1 MTTLTFEEKLGFIK
15 KNIEERVS
23 RVGGAP
29 EQLYEDIVSFFT
41 TCELDPKKRERIE
54 ENFRK
59 GDFKRGFFV
68 SIDKIIGNQIYASLG
83 AIKDPVEQS
92 YLLAFFLEN
101 ILISEY
107 TECGW
112 DVLPPTLILPIK
124 FMDGQKEKERL
135 KDYLPVN
142 TDEAV
147 IGLHFVKNKNRERIM
162 NFYLVSEEVSYT
174 SSSPNIPLPSNR
186 LNNLAVY
193 TKLDRAYQEAVGFFK
208 ATQLE
213 DLDLNTHQVVQ
224 HDQMEI
230 SEQLKDQE
238 GMAGMIPKVLVA
250 RETFINQSGVDYNL
264 WTKETR
270 SVLIQI
276 FSDNM
281 CLY

>member
-1 MTTLTFEEKLGFIK
+1 
-15 KNIEERVS
+15 
-23 RVGGAP
+23 
-29 EQLYEDIVSFFT
+29 
-41 TCELDPKKRERIE
+41 
-54 ENFRK
+54 
-59 GDFKRGFFV
+59 
-68 SIDKIIGNQIYASLG
+68 
-83 AIKDPVEQS
+83 
-92 YLLAFFLEN
+92 
-101 ILISEY
+101 
-107 TECGW
+107 
-112 DVLPPTLILPIK
+112 
-124 FMDGQKEKERL
+124 
-135 KDYLPVN
+135 
-142 TDEAV
+142 
-147 IGLHFVKNKNRERIM
+147 M

-238 GMAGMIPKVLVA
+238 GMAGMIPKDLVA